1 MAEVKLLLVESDTA
15 IRSDIWN
22 LLALYRTFKLVGEV
36 DTAEQA
42 IDYVDTHEVDVVFTN
57 RQPADPR
64 ITGDGGHLGTV
75 LFQTHPDVQVV
86 IYSTEADYAIYAWHA
101 GCTGFLTYPIDAL
114 RLQMVVNKLTYV
126 HELQQIRDESAE
138 RSIMV
143 KTKTGYHLTPLQDIL
158 FVEHIGRS
166 NKRVTESGQVIELM
180 GYTMNALEA
189 MLEPRGFY
197 RCHQSFIVNLSK
209 VSAVHADNE
218 SKRYGVSFRDYD
230 GEILVSR
237 EKYADM
243 VSRLR
248 EKIARISG

>member
-1 MAEVKLLLVESDTA
+1 MTEMKLLIVESDELT
-15 IRSDIWN
+15 RNELWN
-22 LLALYRTFKLVGEV
+22 LLALYRTFKLVGNV

-64 ITGDGGHLGTV
+64 ITGDGSHLATA
-75 LFQTHPDVQVV
+75 LFQAHPDVQVV
-86 IYSTEADYAIYAWHA
+86 IYSTDKDYALNAWHA

-114 RLQMVVNKLTYV
+114 RLQMVVNRLTYV
-126 HELQQIRDESAE
+126 HELQQIRDESSE

-143 KTKTGYHLTPLQDIL
+143 KTRTGYHLTPLQDIL

-166 NKRVTESGQVIELM
+166 NKIVVEDGREIELM
-180 GYTMNALEA
+180 GYTMSALEA

-218 SKRYGVSFRDYD
+218 SKRYGVSFRDYE